1 MGTCLQIKLRLN
13 FARQGD
19 RIYQAEHNENFVKCR
34 KAFQSFGV
42 QMEIVCNRQKPPKVM
57 SLIFQGNES
66 QYAANFTLTL
76 KLRQGRFFAQEW
88 QG

>member
-1 MGTCLQIKLRLN
+1 
-13 FARQGD
+13 
-19 RIYQAEHNENFVKCR
+19 
-34 KAFQSFGV
+34 
-42 QMEIVCNRQKPPKVM
+42 MEIVCNRQKPPKVM